1 MTVAS
6 RATLVA
12 ALVALAGCD
21 ELFEPE
27 RPSDE
32 ELVLAAVAVAAQA
45 QSDSLP
51 EEPHGES
58 IDACLDRVRRETPAS
73 VQETIEAVGYSEL
86 LRDSCRARVAEDERS
101 TVPCTQIEARLVR
114 RSCES
119 RVAIATRD
127 PGLCPVVSGGAGGHD
142 PLCLALASRDRSLC
156 RAAPHLEREA
166 CRALLGEADA
176 CDESIASELCRDL
189 VARHRRRLG
198 AVEAIEEVPAA
209 TRIEPEL
216 VVSFVR
222 VREGQPDEP
231 VGTEEALFAFDRGAR
246 IHVES
251 GRTVLELADPL
262 GLSVVSHAGH
272 PSIAIRVPL
281 PPDDGAA
288 DARLEARVGT
298 LAAEVEIAH
307 PELGSLTARQG
318 RVELAHLSRTLGG
331 RVEGRFSVTCPLA
344 VGELRVEGHFRT
356 FVRDVATRQGPGA
369 AEMADPLGDLAA
381 PPTDDER

>member
-1 MTVAS
+1 
-6 RATLVA
+6 
-12 ALVALAGCD
+12 
-21 ELFEPE
+21 
-27 RPSDE
+27 
-32 ELVLAAVAVAAQA
+32 
-45 QSDSLP
+45 
-51 EEPHGES
+51 
-58 IDACLDRVRRETPAS
+58 
-73 VQETIEAVGYSEL
+73 
-86 LRDSCRARVAEDERS
+86 
-101 TVPCTQIEARLVR
+101 
-114 RSCES
+114 
-119 RVAIATRD
+119 
-127 PGLCPVVSGGAGGHD
+127 
-142 PLCLALASRDRSLC
+142 
-156 RAAPHLEREA
+156 
-166 CRALLGEADA
+166 
-176 CDESIASELCRDL
+176 
-189 VARHRRRLG
+189 
-198 AVEAIEEVPAA
+198 
-209 TRIEPEL
+209 
-216 VVSFVR
+216 
-222 VREGQPDEP
+222 

-288 DARLEARVGT
+288 DARLEARGGT

-331 RVEGRFSVTCPLA
+331 RVEGRFSITCPLA